1 MRTTLMSLSLAAV
14 VLASGSALA
23 AEDQGGLEL
32 GARLGY
38 GIPMG
43 DAVKDSKLSDAYS
56 GQIPIQIDVG
66 YRINPNIYAGAY
78 FMYGIGLMNSD
89 KCKDCSGS
97 DMRFGVQAQYHIMPA
112 ETFDPWIGLG
122 VGYEIASSKS
132 SVTVL
137 GQTFDGKFSTKGM
150 EFVNI
155 SVGGDYKLSPNLAIG
170 PFATFA
176 IGQYSS
182 TSSDLNGKTSD
193 DDITDKALH
202 QWLLLGV
209 RGSFRL

>member
-1 MRTTLMSLSLAAV
+1 MIRTSLMSLSLAAV

-38 GIPMG
+38 GIALGKAAKDQPM
-43 DAVKDSKLSDAYS
+43 SDGLK

-78 FMYGIGLMNSD
+78 FMYGIGLLNKD
-89 KCKDCSGS
+89 KLNCDSCSGS
-97 DMRFGVQAQYHIMPA
+97 DMRFGIQAQYHLMPA

-122 VGYEIASSKS
+122 IGYEIASFSSSSALGDVKS
-132 SVTVL
+132 S
-137 GQTFDGKFSTKGM
+137 SKGM
-150 EFVNI
+150 EFIHVQ
-155 SVGGDYKLSPNLAIG
+155 VGGDYKVSPNLAIG

-182 TSSDLNGKTSD
+182 GTVEVGGNSKSD
-193 DDITDKALH
+193 DIQDKELH
-202 QWLLLGV
+202 QWLMLGV